1 MCKGLY
7 PLFDHYLKDIPIGPE
22 VICWCCNIGSLFT
35 SPSVAAEIL
44 ARTQMPHLG
53 FVQERFLPAAL
64 FVPRLHVCTS
74 KMHKITSQMKGFISQ
89 FV

>member
-1 MCKGLY
+1 MYKSPY
-7 PLFDHYLKDIPIGPE
+7 PRSDHYLKDIPIELE
-22 VICWCCNIGSLFT
+22 VICSWCNIGSLFT

-64 FVPRLHVCTS
+64 FVPRLHV
-74 KMHKITSQMKGFISQ
+74 
-89 FV
+89 